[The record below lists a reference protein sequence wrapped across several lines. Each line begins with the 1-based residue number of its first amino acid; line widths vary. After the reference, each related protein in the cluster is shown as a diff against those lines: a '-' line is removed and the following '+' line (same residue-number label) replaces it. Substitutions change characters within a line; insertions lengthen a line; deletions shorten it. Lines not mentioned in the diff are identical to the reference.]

1 MAMLKTKEKISNWD
15 WAGNAVMRGGAL
27 ALMLALALPAG
38 AANDRAVKSKV
49 PPVYPELAKRMK
61 ITGVVKV
68 EATVDPDGKVT
79 GVKTLSGNSALTN
92 AAEDAVRKWK
102 FATGDGTAM
111 VDVDVTFAMAQ

>member
-1 MAMLKTKEKISNWD
+1 MAVRKTGECPRLFWIGK
-15 WAGNAVMRGGAL
+15 AVLRGAAL
-27 ALMLALALPAG
+27 ALMLVITLPAG
-38 AANDRAVKSKV
+38 AANDRAVKTKV

-68 EATVDPDGKVT
+68 EATVDADGKVT
-79 GVKTLSGNSALTN
+79 GVKTLSGSSALTN

-102 FATGDGTAM
+102 FAAGDGTAT